1 MGVLVLPSGGF
12 HPALLRNAL
21 RGLPSWLVPN
31 SPQNRAAYV
40 VATPLATLCVLLV
53 LWHTDRV
60 IRRLRYVSTL
70 NADNYL

>member
-1 MGVLVLPSGGF
+1 MTILSLLSGGF

-21 RGLPSWLVPN
+21 RGLPSWLVTN
-31 SPQNRAAYV
+31 SPQDRAAYV
-40 VATPLATLCVLLV
+40 VATPLATLCALLV
-53 LWHTDRV
+53 FWHTDRV